1 MMTERQ
7 SKVDKIRIFA
17 YGRQANSAAENDI
30 RYTHFV
36 ILIAINFLLNIY
48 NICTIEFVL
57 DCLQDWNGKLVI
69 TYYVD

>member
-1 MMTERQ
+1 MTESQ
-7 SKVDKIRIFA
+7 SKVDKIRVFA
-17 YGRQANSAAENDI
+17 YGRQANSAKNDI
-30 RYTHFV
+30 RYIHFV